1 MNSLLPIF
9 PVEDQLISAIR
20 ANSNIFFDFFFKAIT
35 LLGNPAFWLFIAA
48 LLYWNNRERQSF
60 FLVNTIVFAAATTA
74 ALKIFFARPR
84 PSETLHR
91 VLPLDKISAMLEENT
106 PRFGF
111 PSGHA
116 TTITAA
122 LAFFS
127 KNKKKIT
134 IIFFAIIALLVAFSR
149 LYVGA
154 HFPLDVIAG
163 LLLGTIIGIFVLWID
178 KVFEKHNF
186 HLSKIEDE
194 IIVIILIA
202 LGIIV
207 IALLDVPVLA
217 ASVLGY
223 YAGFFLCKEIGF
235 KQSEFH
241 GKKKFLKFCI
251 GIISVA
257 IMLLLT
263 LALYEINK
271 PLALFFFFTN
281 GFWISF
287 GFPDFFEK
295 AIKTASAFPAA
306 ERLLK

>member
-1 MNSLLPIF
+1 MIFQIF
-9 PVEDQLISAIR
+9 PIEDQIISAIQ
-20 ANSNIFFDFFFKAIT
+20 ANSNIFFDIFFKGIT
-35 LLGNPAFWLFIAA
+35 LLGNPAFLLFIAA

-84 PSETLHR
+84 PSEALHS
-91 VLPLDKISAMLEENT
+91 VFPQDKISAMLEEGA
-106 PRFGF
+106 PKFGF

-116 TTITAA
+116 TTIAAA
-122 LAFFS
+122 LSFFS
-127 KNKKKIT
+127 KNQKKLT
-134 IIFFAIIALLVAFSR
+134 IIFFAIIALLVALSR
-149 LYVGA
+149 LYLGV

-163 LLLGTIIGIFVLWID
+163 LVLGTIIGIFVLWID
-178 KVFEKHNF
+178 RVFENHNF
-186 HLSKIEDE
+186 HLTKIEDE

-202 LGIIV
+202 VGIV
-207 IALLDVPVLA
+207 TIALLDVPVLA

-223 YAGFFLCKEIGF
+223 YTGFFLCKELGF
-235 KQSEFH
+235 RQSEFH
-241 GKKKFLKFCI
+241 GRKKILKFGI
-251 GIISVA
+251 GTISVT